1 MGEPHIIS
9 NLTKRRA
16 YLAGEITHVRRKLK
30 QLRSERYTVDKMLRL
45 LDAGINPD
53 QIKGIHRHYRMDG
66 FRHGEIT
73 RLTFVALRGATEPMS
88 ADLIADRIATTKG
101 VERSSAL
108 LRKVRQNLVRL
119 GREGKI
125 IRSGVHRGRLWELVD
140 GAAPQSS

>member
-30 QLRSERYTVDKMLRL
+30 QLRSEQYTVDKMLRL
-45 LDAGINPD
+45 LDAGINPER
-53 QIKGIHRHYRMDG
+53 IKGIHRHYRMDG

-73 RLTFVALRGATEPMS
+73 RLTFVALRGSAEPMS
-88 ADLIADRIATTKG
+88 ADLIADRIAATKG
-101 VERSSAL
+101 VERSTTL

-119 GREGKI
+119 GREGQI
-125 IRSGVHRGRLWELVD
+125 TRSGAHRARLWMLL
-140 GAAPQSS
+140 PQDV